1 MGFKVFSEV
10 NDIKGFLDPL
20 EGEALYEY
28 ASKFVI
34 NKPALEIGSYCGKS
48 SVYIGTAI
56 KKNNQKLY
64 SVDHHKGS
72 EEQQPGEEYFD
83 SDLLSD
89 DGNCIDT
96 LPHFLKTIRD
106 FKLEGFVIP
115 VISTSEEANED
126 FNQDFDMVFIDGG
139 HAEETAQQDF
149 EMWSKRL
156 DSGGILAIH
165 DVYPNPED
173 GGRPPFN
180 IYKKALKGGSFKEL
194 DSIKSLRILQK
205 VD

>member
-20 EGEALYEY
+20 EGETLYKY
-28 ASKFVI
+28 ASKFVS

-72 EEQQPGEEYFD
+72 EEQQPGEGYFD

-89 DGNCIDT
+89 DGNCICLLYT
-96 LPHFLKTIRD
+96 SPSPRD
-106 FKLEGFVIP
+106 P
-115 VISTSEEANED
+115 
-126 FNQDFDMVFIDGG
+126 
-139 HAEETAQQDF
+139 
-149 EMWSKRL
+149 
-156 DSGGILAIH
+156 
-165 DVYPNPED
+165 
-173 GGRPPFN
+173 
-180 IYKKALKGGSFKEL
+180 
-194 DSIKSLRILQK
+194 
-205 VD
+205 

>member
-1 MGFKVFSEV
+1 MGFKVFSKV

-20 EGEALYEY
+20 REKLLYKY
-28 ASKFVI
+28 ASKFVS

-115 VISTSEEANED
+115 VVSTSKEANED

-139 HAEETAQQDF
+139 HAEETAQLDF
-149 EMWSKRL
+149 EN
-156 DSGGILAIH
+156 
-165 DVYPNPED
+165 VV
-173 GGRPPFN
+173 
-180 IYKKALKGGSFKEL
+180 KKIRYWGNLGNT
-194 DSIKSLRILQK
+194 
-205 VD
+205 

>member
-28 ASKFVI
+28 ASKFVC

-126 FNQDFDMVFIDGG
+126 FSEDTIDRY
-139 HAEETAQQDF
+139 
-149 EMWSKRL
+149 S
-156 DSGGILAIH
+156 
-165 DVYPNPED
+165 Y
-173 GGRPPFN
+173 
-180 IYKKALKGGSFKEL
+180 
-194 DSIKSLRILQK
+194 
-205 VD
+205 

>member
-10 NDIKGFLDPL
+10 NEIKGFLDPL

-28 ASKFVI
+28 ASKFVF

-48 SVYIGTAI
+48 SVYLGSAV

-115 VISTSEEANED
+115 VISTSKEANTPSIT
-126 FNQDFDMVFIDGG
+126 FCSNFFTSVVSLLGTP
-139 HAEETAQQDF
+139 A
-149 EMWSKRL
+149 
-156 DSGGILAIH
+156 ILPI
-165 DVYPNPED
+165 
-173 GGRPPFN
+173 F
-180 IYKKALKGGSFKEL
+180 LCTLFL
-194 DSIKSLRILQK
+194 
-205 VD
+205 